1 MISKSL
7 STSEKF
13 AALVEHAGPLAEFCQ
28 TLYTLLVP
36 HTDDFGRLQGD
47 AYTVKHVVHPS
58 SSRTLQEFNA
68 GLQLLDDVALIQRYA
83 IKHKIYI
90 QVEHFDE
97 HQQGLHKRTRS
108 QFPAPPRNGSGTLP
122 EVPGNSGLIEEK
134 RREEKRST
142 PLPPLQGGRVRKR
155 RHDIPAHGRSCPHD
169 PRCASF
175 TACRD
180 KTIAEGR
187 KARAS

>member
-1 MISKSL
+1 MARGRMISKSL

-13 AALVEHAGPLAEFCQ
+13 AALVDRAGPLAEFCQ

-47 AYTVKHVVHPS
+47 AFTVKHVVHPS
-58 SSRTLQEFNA
+58 SSRTLQEFHA
-68 GLQLLDDVALIQRYA
+68 ALQLLDDVELIQRYA
-83 IKHKIYI
+83 VKKKLYV
-90 QVEHFDE
+90 QVEHFDD

-108 QFPAPPRNGSGTLP
+108 QFPAPPRGNGSGTLP
-122 EVPGNSGLIEEK
+122 DFPGNSGLREEK

-142 PLPPLQGGRVRKR
+142 PLPPLQGGRARKR
-155 RHDIPAHGRSCPHD
+155 RRDIPVSGRTCQHE
-169 PRCASF
+169 PRCSSF

-180 KTIAEGR
+180 KTI
-187 KARAS
+187 